1 MDEGIESDAMR
12 DEYFA
17 KAGIKV
23 LRYSNADIKQ
33 RFECVCE
40 DVLQNIVARTTGK
53 QEKASPWGEAVERS
67 ETDEVSENLTVA
79 LRPTSHPL
87 HFVQHLP
94 LKGEGFLF
102 SPKPKFCG
110 GKFTENP
117 YLVVWKNS
125 EKIFQKMQKNAC
137 ILRSFAVL

>member
-1 MDEGIESDAMR
+1 MNDKHNPKLTNNAKELRRNMTKEERHLWYDFLKNLPITVKRQKVIGRYIADFYCAQANLVIELDGSQHYMDEGIESDAMR

-53 QEKASPWGEAVERS
+53 QEKASP
-67 ETDEVSENLTVA
+67 
-79 LRPTSHPL
+79 
-87 HFVQHLP
+87 
-94 LKGEGFLF
+94 
-102 SPKPKFCG
+102 
-110 GKFTENP
+110 
-117 YLVVWKNS
+117 
-125 EKIFQKMQKNAC
+125 
-137 ILRSFAVL
+137 